1 MDVALIPPG
10 VSAAEPV
17 VKPKVAKKA
26 QATKAKAI
34 SFHKNAGGAKLS
46 VEQKIVIALKELHDL
61 GITSPPRL
69 QVALFSGY
77 ANVRSKGFA
86 NALSKL
92 SKTQGLLEYS
102 DSKSVRLTQAG
113 ITKAGSVMP
122 PSSNEQVHEKIKN
135 LLKETETK
143 IFDQLVDGLSHIREQ
158 VAADVGYSN
167 VRSKSFANSL
177 SKMSSLGFLEY
188 VKGDS
193 KKNLI
198 SLTDIAFPLGRPSE
212 ATDASANEAPAI
224 HDSSDN
230 VSDELNNTT
239 TGTVTRNGTDAVV

>member
-1 MDVALIPPG
+1 M
-10 VSAAEPV
+10 
-17 VKPKVAKKA
+17 
-26 QATKAKAI
+26 
-34 SFHKNAGGAKLS
+34 SFHKNAEGAKLS
-46 VEQKIVIALKELHDL
+46 VEQKIVVALKELHDL

-92 SKTQGLLEYS
+92 SKTQGLLEYP

-113 ITKAGSVMP
+113 ITKAGSVTP
-122 PSSNEQVHEKIKN
+122 PSSNEQIHEKIKN

-177 SKMSSLGFLEY
+177 S
-188 VKGDS
+188 
-193 KKNLI
+193 
-198 SLTDIAFPLGRPSE
+198 PR
-212 ATDASANEAPAI
+212 
-224 HDSSDN
+224 
-230 VSDELNNTT
+230 
-239 TGTVTRNGTDAVV
+239 